1 MCKTSLSDFCKR
13 KNAPSILWKLKVRY
27 VKLIQLF
34 TKGFQI
40 FVQHFYVHQCNA
52 FQPDDSVSILCDLS
66 ERVFAHRVE
75 DCPILIANVFLFL
88 SSQQFF
94 QFRNFNRVSLMCH
107 GILLLCQ
114 GYVVYLHYQDIE
126 KGHSTFGFCRCAKP
140 PCLIFAK
147 EKTHLQFCGN

>member
-1 MCKTSLSDFCKR
+1 MDAVCLNLRRLGCAGQLDGLHDMF
-13 KNAPSILWKLKVRY
+13 NAPRY
-27 VKLIQLF
+27 AGGYIIANLLIDFLF
-34 TKGFQI
+34 QWGF
-40 FVQHFYVHQCNA
+40 
-52 FQPDDSVSILCDLS
+52 ILCDLS

-75 DCPILIANVFLFL
+75 DCPFLVANVFLFL

-126 KGHSTFGFCRCAKP
+126 KGHSTFGFCRW
-140 PCLIFAK
+140 
-147 EKTHLQFCGN
+147 

>member
-1 MCKTSLSDFCKR
+1 MVWPRIFNCECVIMCKTSLSDFCKR

-34 TKGFQI
+34 AKGFQI

-75 DCPILIANVFLFL
+75 DCPFLVANVFLFL
-88 SSQQFF
+88 SSQQFSSSGTSTE
-94 QFRNFNRVSLMCH
+94 FR
-107 GILLLCQ
+107 LCAMVFFSFVKVMW
-114 GYVVYLHYQDIE
+114 YTCII
-126 KGHSTFGFCRCAKP
+126 R
-140 PCLIFAK
+140 I
-147 EKTHLQFCGN
+147 